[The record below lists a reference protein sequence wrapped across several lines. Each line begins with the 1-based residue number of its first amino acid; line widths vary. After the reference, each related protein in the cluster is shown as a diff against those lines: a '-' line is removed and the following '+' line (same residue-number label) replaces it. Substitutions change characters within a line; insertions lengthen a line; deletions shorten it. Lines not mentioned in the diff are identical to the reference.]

1 MNTLSEAEIMAT
13 VVLFVVIWMVI
24 PWNPLSASEAV
35 LAVLSVVAL
44 AGGIVALVEYAIREV
59 IGR

>member
-1 MNTLSEAEIMAT
+1 MNTLHEAEIMAT

-44 AGGIVALVEYAIREV
+44 SWGIVAGVVYVILEV
-59 IGR
+59 VGR

>member
-1 MNTLSEAEIMAT
+1 MNTLREAEIMAT

-24 PWNPLSASEAV
+24 PWNTLSASEAV

-44 AGGIVALVEYAIREV
+44 AGGIVALAEHAIREV